1 MLDRSAAPPK
11 IVPSAGLAGG
21 TEGQR
26 AVNSDSDVPIY
37 AQLIRERGDVP
48 GDVRREAEQIQRSL
62 ERVIM
67 PFRQNLPSPGFFR

>member
-1 MLDRSAAPPK
+1 M
-11 IVPSAGLAGG
+11 
-21 TEGQR
+21 
-26 AVNSDSDVPIY
+26 NSDSDVPIY

-67 PFRQNLPSPGFFR
+67 PFRPGLPAPTSGFFR

>member
-1 MLDRSAAPPK
+1 MLDRSPAPPK
-11 IVPSAGLAGG
+11 IVPPAGRVGG
-21 TEGQR
+21 QEGQR

-48 GDVRREAEQIQRSL
+48 GDVRREAEQIQANL

-67 PFRQNLPSPGFFR
+67 PFRPGLPTPGFFR